1 VVAPV
6 ATARHSDNLGKQH
19 AEGSI
24 DLTELNHRAAEAGAA
39 ATTAQGEAKRGD
51 KLADAK
57 PARD

>member
-1 VVAPV
+1 M
-6 ATARHSDNLGKQH
+6 ATARTSDDLGKAH

-24 DLTELNHRAAEAGAA
+24 DLTELNHRAAEAGVA
-39 ATTAQGEAKRGD
+39 ATTADATRKRGD

>member
-1 VVAPV
+1 M
-6 ATARHSDNLGKQH
+6 ATARTPDDLGKQH

-24 DLTELNHRAAEAGAA
+24 DLTELNHRAAEAGVA
-39 ATTAQGEAKRGD
+39 ATTAPEGARKRGD